1 MSPSRRRLL
10 LGAAASASAVYRF
23 GDASAQ
29 SGGAPS
35 TIRIGVLSDQSG
47 PYSSVTGAT
56 SVACVRQ
63 AIEEF
68 NPAARGFA
76 VEVLVGDHQNKA
88 DVGSQIARQWMDR
101 DGVDL
106 ILDVSNSAVAL
117 AMNSITKEKDRI
129 HINSSAATAELTG
142 RQCTPNAVHWTYDSW
157 MLANGT
163 GSAAVRTG
171 GDSWFFIVANFAFG
185 HALERDTA
193 DAVRRA
199 GGRVLGRAAHPAP
212 GTTDFSSFLLQA
224 QASRAKVI
232 GLANAG
238 EDAVNCIKQAAEF
251 GITRGGSDGPR
262 LAALLLYIGDVHS
275 VGLQA
280 AQGLVL
286 TESFYWDLNDR
297 TRAFTR
303 RVLPKTGGVRPN
315 MNHAGCYAA
324 TLHYLKA
331 VADMGAAEAK
341 RSGAATVARM
351 KAMPTDD
358 DCFGPGSI
366 RADGRKLHP
375 AYLFRVKAPA
385 ENRGPWDYY
394 DLVATIPADQAFRPL
409 AEGGCPLVGAG

>member
-1 MSPSRRRLL
+1 MSLSRRALPGATA
-10 LGAAASASAVYRF
+10 GAAIAIHRF
-23 GDASAQ
+23 GEASAQ
-29 SGGAPS
+29 QGGQP
-35 TIRIGVLSDQSG
+35 TIRIGILSDQSG

-68 NPAARGFA
+68 NPSARGFA

-88 DVGSQIARQWMDR
+88 DVGSQIARQWIDR
-101 DGVDL
+101 DGVDV

-117 AMNSITKEKDRI
+117 AMNSIAREKDRI

-142 RQCTPNAVHWTYDSW
+142 KQCTPNTVHWTYDSW

-163 GSAAVRTG
+163 GTAAVRTG

-199 GGRVLGRAAHPAP
+199 GGKVLGRAAHPAP
-212 GTTDFSSFLLQA
+212 GTSDFSSFLLQA

-251 GITRGGSDGPR
+251 GITKSGNQR

-275 VGLQA
+275 VGLEA

-286 TESFYWDLNDR
+286 TESFYWNLNDR
-297 TRAFTR
+297 TRAFTNR
-303 RVLPKTGGVRPN
+303 ALSKTNGVRPN

-331 VADMGAAEAK
+331 VADMGVAEAK
-341 RSGAATVARM
+341 RSGAAVVARM
-351 KAMPTDD
+351 KAIPTEDD
-358 DCFGPGSI
+358 AFGAGSI

-375 AYLFRVKAPA
+375 AYLFRVKAPSESRA
-385 ENRGPWDYY
+385 PWDYY
-394 DLVATIPADQAFRPL
+394 EPMTTILADQAFRPL
-409 AEGGCPLVGAG
+409 AEGGCPLI